1 MIHIRIISIIFA
13 LGIVV
18 CLNLPCQAQ
27 TPLRVALLSV
37 NDQRIAPE
45 IEQSFKRSFEA
56 HDMLSRLTLL
66 DAELAHAASRG
77 AGYAGSLNLT
87 LYQGRDIGAS
97 IGCDFF
103 FLIKSETSRRS
114 SFATPVYYEAATSV
128 MLVSTRTGK
137 LVMWNRV
144 AAESENASDAG
155 RLMFDKFNRAVW
167 TYRVAVLRRAE
178 DESRARQVFIA
189 EPSVTTSE
197 MPVVIDE
204 DSPSPDTGND
214 TDKKDASEKLA
225 GDKVKGEGLTK
236 QSVRPPQ
243 PYRRPRPAYTESAR
257 DAGVEATIDVEVD
270 VLPDGTVGRVE
281 VVRWGGFGLDE
292 AVTDSIK
299 QTYFRPAMR
308 DGAAVLSRVLLRY
321 NFRRPANATSHATTP
336 N

>member
-13 LGIVV
+13 LGIGV
-18 CLNLPCQAQ
+18 CSNLPCQAQ
-27 TPLRVALLSV
+27 TSLRVALLNV
-37 NDQRIAPE
+37 DNQPIAPE
-45 IEQSFKRSFEA
+45 IEQSFKRSFAA

-77 AGYAGSLNLT
+77 VGYAGSLNLT
-87 LYQGRDIGAS
+87 LNEGRDIGAS

-144 AAESENASDAG
+144 AAESEEASDAE
-155 RLMFDKFNRAVW
+155 RVMLVKFSEAVW
-167 TYRVAVLRRAE
+167 RYRVAVFRRAE
-178 DESRARQVFIA
+178 DESLVRQAFIA

-204 DSPSPDTGND
+204 DSSSPDTS
-214 TDKKDASEKLA
+214 DKDA
-225 GDKVKGEGLTK
+225 GDKVKGKAEPK

-257 DAGVEATIDVEVD
+257 DVGVEATIDVEVD
-270 VLPDGTVGRVE
+270 VMPDGTVGRVE

-292 AVTDSIK
+292 AVTESIK
-299 QTYFRPAMR
+299 QTHFRPAMR
-308 DGAAVLSRVLLRY
+308 DRAAVLSRVLLRY
-321 NFRRPANATSHATTP
+321 NFRRPTNAASHATTP